1 MTSKITWFVIVL
13 SKKNK
18 KYIQFFR
25 ERLSEESVSEESVSE
40 ESMSEVQGI
49 TPKGIA
55 GSFYVMVRLDL
66 RISGKAKKMPI

>member
-1 MTSKITWFVIVL
+1 MASKITGFVTAP
-13 SKKNK
+13 SEKDKKS
-18 KYIQFFR
+18 IQFFP
-25 ERLSEESVSEESVSE
+25 ERLSE

-66 RISGKAKKMPI
+66 RISGKAKKMLI

>member
-1 MTSKITWFVIVL
+1 M
-13 SKKNK
+13 
-18 KYIQFFR
+18 QFFR
-25 ERLSEESVSEESVSE
+25 ERLSEESVSE

>member
-1 MTSKITWFVIVL
+1 M
-13 SKKNK
+13 
-18 KYIQFFR
+18 QFFR
-25 ERLSEESVSEESVSE
+25 ERLSEESV
-40 ESMSEVQGI
+40 SEVQGI

>member
-25 ERLSEESVSEESVSE
+25 ERLSGESMSE

>member
-25 ERLSEESVSEESVSE
+25 ERLSEES
-40 ESMSEVQGI
+40 MSEVQGI

-55 GSFYVMVRLDL
+55 GSFYVMVRLEL
-66 RISGKAKKMPI
+66 RISGKA